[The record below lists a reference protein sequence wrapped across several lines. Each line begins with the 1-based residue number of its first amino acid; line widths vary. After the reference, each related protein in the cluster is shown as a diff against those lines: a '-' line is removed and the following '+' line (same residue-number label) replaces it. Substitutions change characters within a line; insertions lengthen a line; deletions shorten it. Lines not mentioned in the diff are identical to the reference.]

1 MAARPRTARRV
12 ARALH
17 RRRDV
22 LDSAA
27 GESGRPADH
36 LVDRLRR
43 PAAAR
48 SPRASVPASTR
59 PRADARSAHRAPDRQ
74 RPGRGSRRARRAHPL
89 DARAGRIPPRAPA
102 GVGCARRA
110 SPASYRRW
118 AADRRQAG
126 RPREFGSG
134 AGQHRVFVLMGGV
147 PRYGSRSGLALLLA
161 TLAIWQL
168 AMRFEH
174 PDFVMGPLEIARHFG
189 EALRS
194 GELLPHIGASL
205 ARSVPGFVVGSLAGV
220 VLGLLAS
227 VSRSLDQLLSP
238 VVFLTYPVPKIVFLP
253 IVMLWVGI
261 GDVSKIA
268 VIALA
273 CFYPCFINAYYGAR
287 GTSTIMVWSGLSMGA
302 RRSQIFRKVVVP
314 SALPL
319 VFAGLRVSLALS
331 FILLFSTEMINARS
345 GLGFLIR
352 QSESSLRFDLMYVAI
367 VAVAALGYASDQLLL
382 LARRRVLA
390 WQAAPTR

>member
-1 MAARPRTARRV
+1 MTRDRLAARLP
-12 ARALH
+12 ALT
-17 RRRDV
+17 
-22 LDSAA
+22 L
-27 GESGRPADH
+27 
-36 LVDRLRR
+36 LV
-43 PAAAR
+43 
-48 SPRASVPASTR
+48 V
-59 PRADARSAHRAPDRQ
+59 
-74 RPGRGSRRARRAHPL
+74 
-89 DARAGRIPPRAPA
+89 
-102 GVGCARRA
+102 
-110 SPASYRRW
+110 
-118 AADRRQAG
+118 
-126 RPREFGSG
+126 
-134 AGQHRVFVLMGGV
+134 
-147 PRYGSRSGLALLLA
+147 

-189 EALRS
+189 EALGS

-205 ARSVPGFVVGSLAGV
+205 MRSLPGFIVGSLIGV
-220 VLGLLAS
+220 GLGLLAG
-227 VSRSLDQLLSP
+227 VARRLDQLLSP

-287 GTSTIMVWSGLSMGA
+287 GTSTIMVWSGLNMGA
-302 RRSQIFRKVVVP
+302 RRGQIFRKVVVP

-319 VFAGLRVSLALS
+319 VLAGLRVSLALS

-367 VAVAALGYASDQLLL
+367 VAVAALGYAGDQLLL
-382 LARRRVLA
+382 VIRRRVLA
-390 WQAAPTR
+390 WQEATSQ